1 MDTAEIFVT
10 SGGVA
15 LIVFTLWFF
24 FGKREGESVA
34 ASGEKL
40 FYACPMH
47 AWIQSNDPTA
57 TCSICG
63 MKLTKRD

>member
-10 SGGVA
+10 TGGLA
-15 LIVFTLWFF
+15 LIAFTLWFF
-24 FGKREGESVA
+24 FGKREDEPVA
-34 ASGEKL
+34 ADGEML
-40 FYACPMH
+40 YACPMH
-47 AWIQSNDPTA
+47 PWITSNDPTA